1 MLLILQ
7 DGVRDKLALVVIVQ
21 VARGDHRP
29 SLVAV
34 AVKEVNHIVVI
45 AIAVGHIRLAN
56 LLFLVS

>member
-1 MLLILQ
+1 MLLVLQ

-34 AVKEVNHIVVI
+34 AVEKVNNIVVI
-45 AIAVGHIRLAN
+45 AVAVGHIRLAN